1 MPATPKKGRAFGG
14 SAKHQRQ
21 IMANLVA
28 SLVASPTG
36 IVTTEAKA
44 KAVRP
49 QAEKLIT
56 LAKHGVAGSPEYQIH
71 TRRLAQARLNDP
83 QAVKKLFDT
92 LAPRYATRPGGYI
105 RIVKLGQRKGDG
117 AEMVQIELVEE

>member
-1 MPATPKKGRAFGG
+1 MRHRRSGRQLSRNSG
-14 SAKHQRQ
+14 QRK
-21 IMANLVA
+21 ALFRNLTKELFTHEV
-28 SLVASPTG
+28 
-36 IVTTEAKA
+36 IHTTEAKA

-49 QAEKLIT
+49 NAEKLIT
-56 LAKHGVAGSPEYQIH
+56 LAKRGVAGSPEYQVH
-71 TRRLAQARLNDP
+71 ARRLAQARLNDP
-83 QAVKKLFDT
+83 QTVKKLFDT